1 MHCYILIINHDKPNH
16 IKQYSSNESFT
27 FEEKKKYFFNQYSLK
42 LEKFFN
48 FLSLV
53 SWSWRLKET
62 TTEVFHN
69 KEKPKTKGS
78 KILHQ

>member
-16 IKQYSSNESFT
+16 IKQYSSNESFI
-27 FEEKKKYFFNQYSLK
+27 FEKKKVLLYSIFFK
-42 LEKFFN
+42 LEKFLN

-78 KILHQ
+78 KILHR